1 MSQTFIARRLDVA
14 AFAAA
19 GGQLSGADPLQKY
32 ERLMHDLHATDN
44 DSTLKEAVHWQATGE
59 RRSAVDGSVRPALHL
74 RVQASLPLT
83 CQRCLGEVLT
93 PVDVDRYFIFVP
105 DEETA
110 AALDD
115 ESEDDV
121 LALEP
126 SFDLHALIED
136 ELLMALPL
144 VPRHEQCPEPV
155 TLSVQ
160 DPGFDAPTPEK
171 PNPFAALAQLK
182 GVKKDGAD

>member
-1 MSQTFIARRLDVA
+1 MQ
-14 AFAAA
+14 
-19 GGQLSGADPLQKY
+19 
-32 ERLMHDLHATDN
+32 DLHAAES
-44 DSTLKEAVHWQATGE
+44 DSSLKDVVRWQATGE

-74 RVQASLPLT
+74 CVHAALPLT

-93 PVDVDRYFIFVP
+93 PVEVDRHFIFVP
-105 DEETA
+105 DESTA

-144 VPRHEQCPEPV
+144 VPRHDRCPQPV
-155 TLSVQ
+155 MLSVQ
-160 DPGFDAPTPEK
+160 DPGFDAPTPDK

-182 GVKKDGAD
+182 GVGKDTPG